1 MAIYKLLDDFYEHS
15 YTLIAIHGSLADY
28 KLAYLLNL
36 EFQIKLQR
44 LNTDVNIAEEKSVPT
59 FKWFDDENEVS
70 WALVKNKTSIET
82 SIELANVTTGLFGA
96 DKATRNAFFI
106 SEYSK
111 VDYFLKID
119 EEGPYHKEIE
129 VLMALKK
136 IPGIITAYK
145 VETQQLKSKN
155 NLIFLTNA

>member
-1 MAIYKLLDDFYEHS
+1 MAIYKLLDEFYEHS
-15 YTLIAIHGSLADY
+15 YTLIAIHGSLDDY

-36 EFQIKLQR
+36 ELNIKLQR
-44 LNTDVNIAEEKSVPT
+44 LDVDVNIAENISMPT
-59 FKWFDDENEVS
+59 FKWFDNEKEVS
-70 WALVKNKTSIET
+70 WSLVKNKTSIELVG
-82 SIELANVTTGLFGA
+82 SAIGLFGVN
-96 DKATRNAFFI
+96 KAVQNAYFI
-106 SEYSK
+106 PEYSK

-119 EEGPYHKEIE
+119 EEGAYKNEVQ

-145 VETQQLKSKN
+145 IEAQQLKSKN